1 MSRVLHFS
9 IINCLL
15 TRLSQ
20 VLTLCGLEYGIRFL
34 IYSPYVDYTIM
45 FILF

>member
-1 MSRVLHFS
+1 MSRVSYFS
-9 IINCLL
+9 FINRLL

-34 IYSPYVDYTIM
+34 VYSPSVDYTIM